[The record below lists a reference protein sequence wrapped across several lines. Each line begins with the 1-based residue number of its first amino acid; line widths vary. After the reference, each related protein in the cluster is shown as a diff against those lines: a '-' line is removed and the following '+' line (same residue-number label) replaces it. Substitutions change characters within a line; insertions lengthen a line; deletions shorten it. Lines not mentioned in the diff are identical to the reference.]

1 MAIVEMSKFRL
12 IGISYERER
21 ILNALHHTGAVE
33 LKEVEEIEET
43 HFNVND
49 ELRERLLR
57 DYGRL
62 THSIDFLTDQL
73 EHAKKK
79 DFYPRD
85 LNGKENWFDV
95 GYDEFM
101 SAPGNEIE
109 LFYVVEKTEDYE
121 RRLAN
126 NKSNRVRLVNQLSQL
141 TPYLGIN
148 ELFSNFH
155 DTNATTCFFG
165 SLTPEKTSELQNFLQ
180 NETTS
185 VFEKLMQG
193 KQDIVSVICLKEE
206 SASVQA
212 KLNEFGFSACP
223 FRQEKTPE
231 SLKREINSQI
241 SDCDLFEIEITK
253 KSCNRATNLRNMKI
267 LADYYKFQIEKTKA
281 CEQFRCTESTFV
293 MEGYLPKE
301 RETDV
306 KNALYSIS
314 NAMFLEFTAP
324 TEEDEPPT
332 LMKNNPVVRSAEF
345 VTNMYSVP
353 NYRETDPNKVVFFFY
368 MIFFGVIM
376 ADIGYGLILFLAG
389 LAVQLAVK
397 RNSGFKQLMSV
408 IMYGGLF
415 TIVFGLIF
423 GSFFGISL
431 PFALLPSP
439 VPNSEFRDMSNANMM
454 LILLLCLGLGVVHIT
469 VGYFMKAINCFK
481 RKQIADG
488 IFDAMTWVF
497 FFIGLILA
505 GLNFLMNYFHVYE
518 YSSINFSE
526 SFKQFF
532 ERMQIPGLILLGISL
547 LVAVL
552 TAGRS
557 AKGFGKFTKGFGALY
572 GIINLFSDILSYARL
587 FGLLLSGMIVG
598 SIFNDLGVGLIT
610 GGGFGI
616 IFGALV
622 ILIGQAFNLAIG
634 ALGAYIHDSRLQYIE
649 FFSKF
654 YEGEGRLFT
663 PLGSQ
668 MEYINLMK

>member
-49 ELRERLLR
+49 ELRERLAR

-62 THSIDFLTDQL
+62 THSIDFLTEQL
-73 EHAKKK
+73 DHSKKK
-79 DFYPRD
+79 EFYPHD
-85 LNGKENWFDV
+85 LDGKDNWFDV
-95 GYDEFM
+95 SYDEFM

-109 LFYVVEKTEDYE
+109 LFYVVDKTEDYE
-121 RRLAN
+121 RRLAD
-126 NKSNRVRLVNQLSQL
+126 NKSKRVRLVNQLSQL
-141 TPYLGIN
+141 ASYLGMK
-148 ELFSNFH
+148 ERFSDFRG
-155 DTNATTCFFG
+155 TQATDCFFG
-165 SLTPEKTSELQNFLQ
+165 ALAPDKSGELQNFLK

-185 VFEKLMQG
+185 VFEKLIQG
-193 KQDIVSVICLKEE
+193 KQDIVSVICLKGE
-206 SASVQA
+206 SAAVQA
-212 KLNEFGFSACP
+212 KLNELGFSACP
-223 FRQEKTPE
+223 FRQELTPE
-231 SLKREINSQI
+231 ELKRELDSEVLN
-241 SDCDLFEIEITK
+241 CDLFEVEITK
-253 KSCNRATNLRNMKI
+253 KSCNRATQLRNMKI
-267 LADYYKFQIEKTKA
+267 LADYYKFQLEKTQA
-281 CEQFRCTESTFV
+281 CERFRCTESTFV

-301 RETDV
+301 RENDV
-306 KNALYSIS
+306 KNALYGIS

-324 TEEDEPPT
+324 SEEDEPPT
-332 LMKNNPVVRSAEF
+332 LMKNNPVIRSAEF

-353 NYRETDPNKVVFFFY
+353 NYREADPNKVVFFFY

-376 ADIGYGLILFLAG
+376 ADIGYGLILFVAG

-408 IMYGGLF
+408 IMYGGIF

-423 GSFFGISL
+423 GSFFGISM
-431 PFALLPSP
+431 PFSVLPSP
-439 VPNSEFRDMSNANMM
+439 VPDSEFRDMSNANMM
-454 LILLLCLGLGVVHIT
+454 LILLMCLGLGVVHMT
-469 VGYFMKAINCFK
+469 VGYLMKAINCFR

-488 IFDAMTWVF
+488 ILDAMTWVF
-497 FFIGLILA
+497 FFVGLVFAALP
-505 GLNFLMNYFHVYE
+505 FLMNYFNIYE
-518 YSSINFSE
+518 YSSLGFSE
-526 SFKQFF
+526 SFKGFF
-532 ERMQIPGLILLGISL
+532 ETMQLPGVILLGVAL

-552 TAGRS
+552 TAGRK
-557 AKGFGKFTKGFGALY
+557 AKGFGKFTKGFSALY
-572 GIINLFSDILSYARL
+572 GVINLFSDILSYARL

-616 IFGALV
+616 VFGALV
-622 ILIGQAFNLAIG
+622 VLIGQAFNLAIG

-668 MEYINLMK
+668 TEYINLTK